1 MRHPDYPSCYIAY
14 LGTQADKTLQALS
27 VLDSLMTQMPL
38 NELNVEAAKQEIV
51 NDVNNGYPSFRQ
63 LPNFVSNY
71 RMLGY
76 QADPNTTVARLVPR
90 LSASDMI
97 DFYQK
102 NIQKQPRVYFV
113 IGPKKQANLQRLAQ
127 FGKVVE
133 WKKKNVLR

>member
-1 MRHPDYPSCYIAY
+1 
-14 LGTQADKTLQALS
+14 
-27 VLDSLMTQMPL
+27 
-38 NELNVEAAKQEIV
+38 
-51 NDVNNGYPSFRQ
+51 
-63 LPNFVSNY
+63 
-71 RMLGY
+71 
-76 QADPNTTVARLVPR
+76 
-90 LSASDMI
+90 MI